1 MRDNLEE
8 NMLKTCCIHVNFM
21 VNTKSFNRFTI
32 FLLKANIKHPRV
44 SQAYILFLL
53 QDLKKGN

>member
-1 MRDNLEE
+1 
-8 NMLKTCCIHVNFM
+8 MLKTCCIHVNFM

-32 FLLKANIKHPRV
+32 FLLKANIKHRRV